1 MKPTLENRPHLIYD
15 PTEQDARWRALQNY
29 FQEGSDWFESFE
41 KKHRE
46 FAVEGK
52 IYDWLDENVPNWAEK
67 GCKYMDILILFIR
80 KEVLGEVA
88 KEA

>member
-1 MKPTLENRPHLIYD
+1 MTLKSFPKWNPY
-15 PTEQDARWRALQNY
+15 ASK
-29 FQEGSDWFESFE
+29 SDKRQFVNHVFEWFEGFE
-41 KKHRE
+41 KKHRG

-52 IYDWLDENVPNWAEK
+52 IYAWLGENVPNWAEK
-67 GCKYMDILILFIR
+67 GCKYMDLLILFIQ